1 VLVVFTERGEH
12 TIRIISARWATE
24 REKRL
29 YVETMEG
36 R

>member
-24 REKRL
+24 REKSL